1 MTKRKK
7 KRGGRLPRK
16 RRMTKAER
24 IIAEATRLAD
34 LLAAAPATP
43 GGPLAP
49 PMFINDPR
57 LAGAARVWNEY
68 APRLEKLGMLEG
80 LDRHTFAV
88 FCTYVAEFVQANE
101 DVIVHGYSK
110 RVKTISGDY
119 MLRENP
125 SVGRRAEAVKNI
137 LDLSRRFGFTPLDRF
152 ALFRVSQAS
161 SLTLFGGNE
170 PKPNADHPPSAE
182 RPESDGW
189 AALLYPDDPDIK
201 RVN

>member
-1 MTKRKK
+1 MTKKSERK
-7 KRGGRLPRK
+7 RSIGRRPRK

-24 IIAEATRLAD
+24 IVAEATRLAD

-110 RVKTISGDY
+110 SVRTISGDH

-125 SVGRRAEAVKNI
+125 AVSRRAEAVKNI
-137 LDLSRRFGFTPLDRF
+137 LDLSRRFGFTPLDRS
-152 ALFRVSQAS
+152 ALLRVSQAGRL
-161 SLTLFGGNE
+161 SLFEGNE
-170 PKPNADHPPSAE
+170 PKPTTNHPLSTAE
-182 RPESDGW
+182 RTENGW
-189 AALLYPDDPDIK
+189 GALLYPDDPK

>member
-1 MTKRKK
+1 MTATKSNGKAS
-7 KRGGRLPRK
+7 PRK
-16 RRMTKAER
+16 RQRKRMTKAER

-49 PMFINDPR
+49 PMYINDPR
-57 LAGAARVWNEY
+57 LAGAAAVWNEH
-68 APRLEKLGMLEG
+68 ATRLETLGMLEG
-80 LDRHTFAV
+80 LDRHTFAI
-88 FCTYVAEFVQANE
+88 FCVNVAEFVQANG
-101 DVIVHGYSK
+101 DVIAHGYSK

-125 SVGRRAEAVKNI
+125 AVSRRAEAVKNI

-161 SLTLFGGNE
+161 SFPLFGGNE
-170 PKPNADHPPSAE
+170 PKPNAELPNTEIPA
-182 RPESDGW
+182 DGW
-189 AALLYPDDPDIK
+189 GPLLYPDDPDLK